1 MLTNRELLDMY
12 SNIVEEE
19 GVKTSK
25 LKEIYSVIVANEH
38 TNIMSE
44 MAERF
49 NISILEWKIYRAI
62 CLRVIDGALK
72 MEGLGA
78 KS

>member
-1 MLTNRELLDMY
+1 MMTNRELLDMY

-19 GVKTSK
+19 GVKASK
-25 LKEIYSVIVANEH
+25 LKRIYNDIVRGDY

-44 MAERF
+44 MAEKYDT
-49 NISILEWKIYRAI
+49 SILEWKIYRAI
-62 CLRVIDGALK
+62 SIRVIDGTLK
-72 MEGLGA
+72 MEGLGV